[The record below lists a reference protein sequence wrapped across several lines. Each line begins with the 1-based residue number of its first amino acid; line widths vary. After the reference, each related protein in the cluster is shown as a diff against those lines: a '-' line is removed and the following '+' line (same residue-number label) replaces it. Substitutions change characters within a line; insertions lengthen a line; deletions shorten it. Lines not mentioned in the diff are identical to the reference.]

1 MQYLFTALFI
11 FGLIAFLGFVV
22 LMILSI
28 RKGDRLPIRYI
39 FLTTACFAIASIGL
53 YGMLNLSLNS
63 TQSEI
68 DQALEHES
76 SDATTEKIRQLHP
89 RLNFLAST

>member
-1 MQYLFTALFI
+1 MQYLFITLFI
-11 FGLIAFLGFVV
+11 LGFIAFLGFLI

-28 RKGDRLPIRYI
+28 RKGNRLPIRFI
-39 FLTTACFAIASIGL
+39 FLTTSCFAIASIGL
-53 YGMLNLSLNS
+53 YGMLNLSSNS

-76 SDATTEKIRQLHP
+76 SDATTEKIQQLQP
-89 RLNFLAST
+89 RLNFRAST

>member
-1 MQYLFTALFI
+1 MQYLFTTLFI
-11 FGLIAFLGFVV
+11 IGFITFLVFVV
-22 LMILSI
+22 LMLLSI
-28 RKGDRLPIRYI
+28 RKGNRLPIKYI

-53 YGMLNLSLNS
+53 YGMLTLSSNP